1 METQAFNEIWN
12 FLGETRTR
20 NLLQRSLIQRILE
33 QNYGITHQNRKIQR
47 LHFPKL
53 ASSTENIID
62 TVSNNEIRKMEQTI
76 RYSRS
81 FLCYLPYLH
90 TNGFCD
96 LFVCKRHKAW
106 TKCKGK
112 AEYIKHS
119 FITQL
124 VINMKIFWI
133 QTSKT
138 HGPCSSYHTSVGI
151 MSKW

>member
-1 METQAFNEIWN
+1 METQAFNEMWN

-20 NLLQRSLIQRILE
+20 NLLQRSLIKRILE
-33 QNYGITHQNRKIQR
+33 QNYGITHQNRKIQW

-53 ASSTENIID
+53 ASSTKNIID

-76 RYSRS
+76 RYSQS

-90 TNGFCD
+90 TNGLCG
-96 LFVCKRHKAW
+96 LFFRKRYKAQ

-112 AEYIKHS
+112 AKYIEHWYT
-119 FITQL
+119 TQL

-133 QTSKT
+133 RTGNI
-138 HGPCSSYHTSVGI
+138 HRPCSSYHTSVGI
-151 MSKW
+151 MLKW